1 MAGGLPKGLLKKAEK
16 SKKRQKNFRQSAQPN
31 QDGPQSVSNQS
42 DNFSTLGAT
51 ANPGLA
57 NSLAQ
62 KDIEMVDIYKLVD
75 FEEKGLGCVAS
86 TDIKRGSLILNE
98 NPQIQSSGG
107 LNHRIINNYYRV
119 PGEILDEARQNGH
132 LAEWIESLLK
142 SFNQMNRQRFVPCIG
157 NIEKAILVFNCLSR
171 PCRFWFY

>member
-1 MAGGLPKGLLKKAEK
+1 MTFLQKYRQIRREIDCEMAGGLPKGLLLSKK

-62 KDIEMVDIYKLVD
+62 KEI
-75 FEEKGLGCVAS
+75 FEVVGIKGKGLGCVAS
-86 TDIKRGSLILNE
+86 TG
-98 NPQIQSSGG
+98 
-107 LNHRIINNYYRV
+107 
-119 PGEILDEARQNGH
+119 
-132 LAEWIESLLK
+132 
-142 SFNQMNRQRFVPCIG
+142 
-157 NIEKAILVFNCLSR
+157 
-171 PCRFWFY
+171 